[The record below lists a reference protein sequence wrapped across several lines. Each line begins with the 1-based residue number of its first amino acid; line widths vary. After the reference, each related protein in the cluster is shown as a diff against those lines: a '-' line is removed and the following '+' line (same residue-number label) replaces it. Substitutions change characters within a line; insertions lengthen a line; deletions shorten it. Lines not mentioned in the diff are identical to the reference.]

1 MIRELFIPTLL
12 SAALALPAAAQTA
25 AAGGVEGVWRN
36 PKNTVHIQIKPC
48 GANLCGFVVWASPK
62 AKADAKEA
70 GTDPLVGAQLFRNF
84 EAGKSGTWRGRV
96 FVPDL
101 NATFG
106 GSAQLIDANTLKAR
120 GCLIAG
126 FACKTQNWKRV
137 S

>member
-1 MIRELFIPTLL
+1 MIREFIIPTLL
-12 SAALALPAAAQTA
+12 GAARLAPAAAQ

-48 GANLCGFVVWASPK
+48 GANLCGFVVWATAK

-84 EAGKSGTWRGRV
+84 QPSKTDTWKGRV
-96 FVPDL
+96 FVPDM

-106 GSAQLIDANTLKAR
+106 GSAQLIDANTLRAK

-137 S
+137 TS

>member
-1 MIRELFIPTLL
+1 MIREFIIPTLFG
-12 SAALALPAAAQTA
+12 AALALPFAAQA
-25 AAGGVEGVWRN
+25 QAAGGVEGVWRN

-48 GANLCGFVVWASPK
+48 GTNLCGYVVWATPK

-84 EAGKSGTWRGRV
+84 ESSKTRTWKGRV
-96 FVPDL
+96 FVPDM

-106 GSAQLIDANTLKAR
+106 GSAQLVDANTLKAK

-126 FACKTQNWKRV
+126 LVCKAQNWKRV